1 MLSLSTFCRYPPHLL
16 WERGEVKHFFYG
28 ARLITLLYQRV
39 ERPGLDGLIKHK
51 ISDQTVQVWLNS
63 CQRGKSYEARP
74 VEIMFDLTSLS
85 QYVEDRTTQIKDK
98 NKCLFNGEI

>member
-1 MLSLSTFCRYPPHLL
+1 M
-16 WERGEVKHFFYG
+16 
-28 ARLITLLYQRV
+28 
-39 ERPGLDGLIKHK
+39 DGLIKHK

-85 QYVEDRTTQIKDK
+85 QYSSLV
-98 NKCLFNGEI
+98 LVLVSVSVSVSVPV